1 MAKISIKDITPIK
14 TIAPKVLKIENKVIE
29 IEQYLPLEKKAKL
42 IESVLGESVDDIG
55 FFSPMR
61 LDTFFKLEL
70 MRFYTN
76 LSITDKMLES
86 PEKLFDALEMN
97 GILAQIMDVI
107 PIQEID
113 ALRSCIVKCA
123 ESITAYQNSFVG
135 AMKSITKDY
144 DATKLNVE
152 DIMKTLDQP
161 DKIGLVK
168 EILEKIG

>member
-1 MAKISIKDITPIK
+1 MAKISVKDITPIK
-14 TIAPKVLKIENKVIE
+14 TIAPVALEIEGKTIE
-29 IEQYLPLEKKAKL
+29 VEQYLPLDKKAKL
-42 IESVLGESVDDIG
+42 IETVLGESIDDIG

-61 LDTFFKLEL
+61 LDTFFKLAL

-76 LSITDKMLES
+76 ISITDKMLES
-86 PEKLFDALEMN
+86 PEKLFDTLEIN
-97 GILAQIMDVI
+97 GILAQVMDVI
-107 PIQEID
+107 PIREID
-113 ALRSCIVKCA
+113 SLRTCIVKCA

-135 AMKSITKDY
+135 AMKTITKDY